1 MIIKTVAIISMQVS
15 MQVNLERL
23 NSSTKTIFDLKS
35 ALSHIDLP
43 QAEWIG
49 LREVR
54 EINTTRYVR
63 DRQPQSNGRSL
74 SHGVMIE
81 VLVDGQFGYASTN
94 HLDLAN
100 IQITAQRAYQQ
111 AKTAAKWAVHRF
123 SIAQRPKATGQYF
136 SPFLRPS
143 NAIAPQEL
151 NQLLMEICDT
161 LKVSDQIVKT
171 SAYAVITEIETKFV
185 STNGSDIYQK
195 FLAIATDY
203 AATAQD
209 GAIIQRRGDNGQ
221 LARCNQIGMEVFDR
235 ESILQRARVIG
246 EQAVELLSADE
257 CPTETTSL
265 VLAPDQ
271 MLLQIHESIGHPLE
285 IDRILGDERNYAG
298 GSFVKL
304 EDFGKMQYGSS
315 LMNVTFDPTNS
326 GEFASY
332 AFDDTGVPATKE
344 YLIKEGKLLRGLGSS
359 ESQVRSGI
367 QGVAN
372 ARATSWNRPA
382 IDRMANINLEAGE
395 HSFESIITN
404 IEHGVYMESNRSWS
418 IDDYRNKFQFGC
430 EYAKL
435 IENGKLTKTIR
446 NPNYRGI
453 TNQFWSSLAKVGD
466 QPTVEAYGSPFC
478 GKGEP
483 NQVIRVGHASPV
495 CLFENIEV
503 FGGAT

>member
-1 MIIKTVAIISMQVS
+1 MQ
-15 MQVNLERL
+15 
-23 NSSTKTIFDLKS
+23 FDLK
-35 ALSHIDLP
+35 AVLSHIDLP
-43 QAEWIG
+43 FAEWIG
-49 LREVR
+49 LREVK

-63 DRQPQSNGRSL
+63 DRKPQSNGRSQ

-81 VLVDGQFGYASTN
+81 VLADGQFGYASTN

-100 IQITAQRAYQQ
+100 IQLTAQKAYQQ
-111 AKTAAKWAVHRF
+111 AKISAQWAVHHF
-123 SIAQRPKATGQYF
+123 TIAQRPRAIGQYF
-136 SPFLRPS
+136 SPFLKPS
-143 NAIAPQEL
+143 DAITPKEINEL
-151 NQLLMEICDT
+151 LIEICKT

-171 SAYAVITEIETKFV
+171 SAYAVITEIETKFA
-185 STNGSDIYQK
+185 SSNGSDIYQK
-195 FLAIATDY
+195 FLTIATDY

-209 GAIIQRRGDNGQ
+209 GTIIQKRGDNGQ

-235 ESILQRARVIG
+235 EAILQRAQVVG
-246 EQAVELLSADE
+246 EQAVELLTAVA
-257 CPTETTSL
+257 L

-298 GSFVKL
+298 GSFIKL
-304 EDFGKMQYGSS
+304 EDFGNMQYGSS
-315 LMNVTFDPTNS
+315 LMNVSFDPTMA

-332 AFDDTGVPATKE
+332 AFDDAGIPATKE

-367 QGVAN
+367 EGVAN
-372 ARATSWNRPA
+372 ARANSWNRPA
-382 IDRMANINLEAGE
+382 IDRMANINLESGE
-395 HSFESIITN
+395 YAFQEMIAD
-404 IEHGVYMESNRSWS
+404 IERGVYMESNRSWS

-435 IENGKLTKTIR
+435 IENGKLTKTLR

-453 TNQFWSSLAKVGD
+453 TNQFWNSLAKVGNHH
-466 QPTVEAYGSPFC
+466 TVEAYGSPFC

-483 NQVIRVGHASPV
+483 NQVIRVGHASPI
-495 CLFENIEV
+495 CLFTNIEV
-503 FGGAT
+503 FGGAN

>member
-1 MIIKTVAIISMQVS
+1 MQLNLQTASPTV
-15 MQVNLERL
+15 
-23 NSSTKTIFDLKS
+23 TKFDLKN
-35 ALSHIDLP
+35 ALANIDLP
-43 QAEWIG
+43 SADWVGI
-49 LREVR
+49 REVH
-54 EINTTRYVR
+54 EITTTRYVR
-63 DRQPQSNGRSL
+63 DRKPQSNGRSL

-81 VLVDGQFGYASTN
+81 VLANGQFGYASTN
-94 HLDLAN
+94 HLDIEN
-100 IQITAQRAYQQ
+100 IQLTAQKAYEQ
-111 AKTAAKWAVHRF
+111 ATIAAQWAVHPF
-123 SIAQRPKATGQYF
+123 TIAQRPKAIGQYF
-136 SPFLRPS
+136 SPFIKAAD
-143 NAIAPQEL
+143 AIAPRDINEL
-151 NQLLMEICDT
+151 LIEICDT
-161 LKVSDQIVKT
+161 LKVSDKIVKT
-171 SAYAVITEIETKFV
+171 SAYAVITEIETRFV
-185 STNGSDIYQK
+185 SSNGSDIYQK
-195 FLAIATDY
+195 FLTIATDY

-209 GAIIQRRGDNGQ
+209 GAIIQRRGDKGQ
-221 LARCNQIGMEVFDR
+221 LARCNQIGMEVFERDL
-235 ESILQRARVIG
+235 ILQRAKIVG
-246 EQAVELLSADE
+246 EQAVELLTADE
-257 CPTETTSL
+257 CPTATTSL

-304 EDFGKMQYGSS
+304 SDFGTMQYGSP
-315 LMNVTFDPTNS
+315 LMNVTFDPTMA

-332 AFDDTGVPATKE
+332 AFDDAGIPATKE
-344 YLIKEGKLLRGLGSS
+344 YLIKEGNLLRGLGSA

-367 QGVAN
+367 AGVAN

-395 HSFESIITN
+395 YSFESILAD
-404 IEHGVYMESNRSWS
+404 IEYGVYMESNRSWS

-435 IENGKLTKTIR
+435 IENGKLTKTLC

-453 TNQFWSSLAKVGD
+453 TNQFWSSLAKLGD
-466 QPTVEAYGSPFC
+466 RHTVEAYGSPFC

-503 FGGAT
+503 FGGA

>member
-1 MIIKTVAIISMQVS
+1 MQ
-15 MQVNLERL
+15 
-23 NSSTKTIFDLKS
+23 FDPKV
-35 ALSHIDLP
+35 ALSQINLP
-43 QAEWIG
+43 FAEWIG
-49 LREVR
+49 LREVK

-63 DRQPQSNGRSL
+63 DRKPQSNGRSL

-94 HLDLAN
+94 HLDPEN
-100 IQITAQRAYQQ
+100 MQITAEKAYQQ
-111 AKTAAKWAVHRF
+111 AKNAAKWAVHRF
-123 SIAQRPKATGQYF
+123 TTAQRPKAIGQYF
-136 SPFLRPS
+136 SPFIKPS
-143 NAIAPQEL
+143 DAIAPKEINEL
-151 NQLLMEICDT
+151 LIEICNK
-161 LKVSDQIVKT
+161 LKVSDRIVKT
-171 SAYAVITEIETKFV
+171 SAYAVITELETKFV
-185 STNGSDIYQK
+185 SSNGSDIYQK

-209 GAIIQRRGDNGQ
+209 GAIIQKRGDNGQ

-235 ESILQRARVIG
+235 NAILQRAQIVG
-246 EQAVELLSADE
+246 EQAIELLSADE
-257 CPTETTSL
+257 CPTETTDL

-304 EDFGKMQYGSS
+304 KDFGEMQYGSS
-315 LMNVTFDPTNS
+315 LMNVTFDPTMA

-332 AFDDTGVPATKE
+332 GFDDAGIPATKE

-359 ESQVRSGI
+359 ESQARSGI
-367 QGVAN
+367 NGVAN

-395 HSFESIITN
+395 HSFESAIAD
-404 IEHGVYMESNRSWS
+404 IERGVYMESNRSWS

-435 IENGKLTKTIR
+435 IENGRLTKTLR

-466 QPTVEAYGSPFC
+466 RNTVEAFGSPFC

-503 FGGAT
+503 FGGAN

>member
-1 MIIKTVAIISMQVS
+1 MTIALDREIQLNKFDAEFALEQI
-15 MQVNLERL
+15 NLPL
-23 NSSTKTIFDLKS
+23 AT
-35 ALSHIDLP
+35 
-43 QAEWIG
+43 WIG

-54 EINTTRYVR
+54 ETNITRYVR
-63 DRQPQSNGRSL
+63 DRIPQSNGRSC

-100 IQITAQRAYQQ
+100 IQRTADRAYEQ
-111 AKTAAKWAVHRF
+111 AKAAAKWAVHHF
-123 SIAQRPKATGQYF
+123 TIAQRPKAVGQYI
-136 SPFLRPS
+136 SPFIRPIE
-143 NAIAPQEL
+143 AIAPKDI
-151 NQLLMEICDT
+151 NDLLIEICQT
-161 LKVSDQIVKT
+161 LKVSDKIVKT
-171 SAYAVITEIETKFV
+171 SAYAVITEIETRFV

-221 LARCNQIGMEVFDR
+221 LARCNQIGMEVFAR
-235 ESILQRARVIG
+235 EGILERARKIG
-246 EQAVELLSADE
+246 EQAVELLTAAE
-257 CPTETTSL
+257 CPTATTNL

-304 EDFGKMQYGSS
+304 SDFGTMQYGSP
-315 LMNVTFDPTNS
+315 LMNVTFDPTIA

-332 AFDDTGVPATKE
+332 GFDDVGIPATKE
-344 YLIKEGKLLRGLGSS
+344 YLIKDGKLLRGLGSA
-359 ESQVRSGI
+359 ESQARSQI
-367 QGVAN
+367 AGVAN

-395 HSFESIITN
+395 HTFADIISN
-404 IEHGVYMESNRSWS
+404 IEYGVYMESNRSWS

-435 IENGKLTKTIR
+435 IENGKFTQTLR

-453 TNQFWSSLAKVGD
+453 TNQFWSNLAKVGD
-466 QPTVEAYGSPFC
+466 RPTVEAYGSPFC

-495 CLFENIEV
+495 CLFSNIEV
-503 FGGAT
+503 FGGA

>member
-1 MIIKTVAIISMQVS
+1 MTIAVKREAQFDDQTNNKFDAKTALEQI
-15 MQVNLERL
+15 NLP
-23 NSSTKTIFDLKS
+23 S
-35 ALSHIDLP
+35 AT
-43 QAEWIG
+43 WIG

-54 EINTTRYVR
+54 ETNITRYVR
-63 DRQPQSNGRSL
+63 DRIPQSNGRSR

-100 IQITAQRAYQQ
+100 MQCTADRAYAQ
-111 AKTAAKWAVHRF
+111 AKAAAKWAVYRF
-123 SIAQRPKATGQYF
+123 TTDQRPKAIGQYI
-136 SPFLRPS
+136 SPFLKPIE
-143 NAIAPQEL
+143 AIAPKDI
-151 NQLLMEICDT
+151 NDLLIEICQT
-161 LKVSDQIVKT
+161 LKVSDKIVKT
-171 SAYAVITEIETKFV
+171 TAYAVITEIETRFV

-221 LARCNQIGMEVFDR
+221 LARCNQIGMEVFER
-235 ESILQRARVIG
+235 EGILERARVVG
-246 EQAVELLSADE
+246 EQAIELLTAEE
-257 CPTETTSL
+257 CPTATTDL
-265 VLAPDQ
+265 ILAPDQ

-298 GSFVKL
+298 GSFVKRS
-304 EDFGKMQYGSS
+304 DFGTMQYGST
-315 LMNVTFDPTNS
+315 LMNVTFDPTIA

-332 AFDDTGVPATKE
+332 GFDDVGIPATKE
-344 YLIKEGKLLRGLGSS
+344 YLIKDGKLLRGLGSA
-359 ESQVRSGI
+359 ESQARSQI
-367 QGVAN
+367 AGVAN

-382 IDRMANINLEAGE
+382 IDRMANINLEAGD
-395 HSFESIITN
+395 HSFDEIIGN
-404 IEHGVYMESNRSWS
+404 IEQGVYMESNRSWS

-435 IENGKLTKTIR
+435 IENGKFTKTLR

-453 TNQFWSSLAKVGD
+453 TNQFWSSLTKVGD
-466 QPTVEAYGSPFC
+466 RHTVEAYGSPFC

-495 CLFENIEV
+495 CLFSNIEV
-503 FGGAT
+503 FGGA